1 MTNPIPDIDV
11 FRQVKRITVTNPNIR
26 DVCCLIGGFETDTNY
41 LTPTFYET
49 LEAAEADLYDGS
61 ESTLP
66 DANKALRKLFNKDSI
81 SGVLCVNVS
90 VKSGTSPN
98 ITWART
104 VTKTKLENSL
114 AAVKQMEFDNLYV
127 AEELTDELITVIDDE
142 AEARF
147 EDKKPYVWVG
157 AGSRGN
163 ASAYTTTA
171 GKLGDYCAAFLTQT
185 LKVDDTTMSLVES
198 GAWLCNYISR
208 TPIANSLTAKVL
220 DEVEGVGTDYTFAD
234 SDLGTTLVGLGFFV
248 VRLLNPQNNT
258 YECVNSAGANGLD
271 MYINRCTSYII
282 NDFALRQFLGEHNG
296 DPTIDGIK
304 MECNRL
310 LTKYRGL
317 GAVRNINYAV
327 EKVNSKTAKVILNS
341 IEYEDIITKI
351 ETYVTIEVV

>member
-1 MTNPIPDIDV
+1 MTNPIPDIE
-11 FRQVKRITVTNPNIR
+11 VKRETKKISTRNPNIR
-26 DVCCLIGGFETDTNY
+26 DVACLIGGFETDENY
-41 LTPTFYET
+41 LTPVFYET
-49 LEAAEADLYDGS
+49 LAAAEADLYDGS

-66 DANKALRKLFNKDSI
+66 YANKALRKLFNNDTI

-90 VKSGTSPN
+90 VKSGTNPN

-114 AAVKQMEFDNLYV
+114 AAVRQMEFDNLYV

-142 AEARF
+142 AEDRF
-147 EDKKPYVWVG
+147 EDKKPFVWVG
-157 AGSRGN
+157 AASRAN

-185 LKVDDTTMSLVES
+185 LKIDGTTMSLVES

-208 TPIANSLTAKVL
+208 TPIANSLTAKIL

-271 MYINRCTSYII
+271 MYINRCTSYIM

-296 DPTIDGIK
+296 EVTIDGIK

-310 LTKYRGL
+310 LTQYRGI
-317 GAVRNINYAV
+317 GAVKNINYAV
-327 EKVNSKTAKVILNS
+327 EKVDSKTAKVILNS
-341 IEYEDIITKI
+341 IEYEDILTKLYV
-351 ETYVTIEVV
+351 YVTIEVV

>member
-1 MTNPIPDIDV
+1 MTNDIPDIDV
-11 FRQVKRITVTNPNIR
+11 RREVRKISTRNPNIR
-26 DVCCLIGGFETDTNY
+26 DVYCLIGGFETDTNY
-41 LTPTFYET
+41 LTPKFYET
-49 LEAAEADLYDGS
+49 LDAAEADLYDGS

-66 DANKALRKLFNKDSI
+66 DANKALRKLFNKDTI

-114 AAVKQMEFDNLYV
+114 AAVRQMEFDNLYV

-142 AEARF
+142 AEDRF
-147 EDKKPYVWVG
+147 QDKKPYIWVG
-157 AGSRGN
+157 VGTRNSE
-163 ASAYTTTA
+163 STYETTA

-185 LKVDDTTMSLVES
+185 LKIDGDTLSLVES
-198 GAWLCNYISR
+198 GAWLGNYISR
-208 TPIANSLTAKVL
+208 LPIANSLTAKVL
-220 DEVEGVGTDYTFAD
+220 DGVEGVGTDYTFAAG
-234 SDLGTTLVGLGFFV
+234 DLGATLVGLGFFV
-248 VRLLNPQNNT
+248 VRLLNPLTNT

-282 NDFALRQFLGEHNG
+282 NDFALRKFLGEHNG

-310 LTKYRGL
+310 LTVYRGL
-317 GAVRNINYAV
+317 GAVKNINYAV

-341 IEYEDIITKI
+341 IEFEDIITKI
-351 ETYVTIEVV
+351 QVYVTIEVV